1 MLHFAARLLKSI
13 SIPRLNSAKATESP
27 LGGGFMFIY
36 YGCQPLD
43 TDRPFRRMLFAAFLM
58 AFALR
63 TRFAYLNKRNQR
75 TLANMPKEEKAA
87 LDTGP
92 QSEIWDN
99 DPRYVFMT

>member
-1 MLHFAARLLKSI
+1 MLSLRSAAPQIYFDPKTKFRKGHGI
-13 SIPRLNSAKATESP
+13 SA
-27 LGGGFMFIY
+27 GWGFMFIY

>member
-1 MLHFAARLLKSI
+1 
-13 SIPRLNSAKATESP
+13 
-27 LGGGFMFIY
+27 
-36 YGCQPLD
+36 
-43 TDRPFRRMLFAAFLM
+43 MLFTAFLM

-75 TLANMPKEEKAA
+75 RLADMSKEEKAA
-87 LDTGP
+87 MDASP